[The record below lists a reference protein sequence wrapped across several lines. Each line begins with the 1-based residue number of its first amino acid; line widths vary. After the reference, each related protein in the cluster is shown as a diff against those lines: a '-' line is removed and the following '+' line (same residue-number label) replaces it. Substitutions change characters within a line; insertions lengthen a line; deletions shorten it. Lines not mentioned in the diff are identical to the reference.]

1 MADETIVVTLVH
13 IKKRKGDKLFLKSV
27 IGNQGRHYYLP
38 GKSLGEVETALL
50 DAGFK
55 HDNRIL
61 DAASGAEGSDD
72 DA

>member
-1 MADETIVVTLVH
+1 MTDEMIVVTLVH
-13 IKKRKGDKLFLKSV
+13 IKKRKGNKLSLKSV
-27 IGNQGRHYYLP
+27 FGNKERHYYLP
-38 GKSLGEVETALL
+38 GKSLGEVEKALM

-55 HDNRIL
+55 RDKRIL